1 MREFSPVRIRRR
13 RKRLRLTQLQLAKKA
28 GISRIYVTQLEQGRK
43 VPCANTI
50 TRIAD
55 ALDVNVSY
63 FFVNSVNK

>member
-63 FFVNSVNK
+63 FFVNSVNN

>member
-1 MREFSPVRIRRR
+1 
-13 RKRLRLTQLQLAKKA
+13 
-28 GISRIYVTQLEQGRK
+28 

-63 FFVNSVNK
+63 FFVNSVNN